1 MLSRCIAVDPDTFAK
16 EYWGRQPLH
25 SNSVSLPR
33 DFDDLLTARMVDELI
48 AERGVRAPFIR
59 MARDGGLLTRD
70 NYVGPQGFGAEMPD
84 QVDSAKVLAEFSGG
98 ATIVLQ
104 GLHRLWPPVID
115 FVRGMVDD
123 LGHPVQANAYITP
136 ASNRGFD
143 PHFDVHDV
151 FVLQTTGSKR
161 WTVHAPVHRDP
172 LSSQPW
178 TDYRTAVARR
188 AHEEPVLDIVLEP
201 GDALYLPRGWIH
213 SAQALGETS
222 VHLTIG
228 VSPVTVRDVLA
239 AIVDEAGTIDDLRAA
254 LPLGIDLTDRSD
266 TVAVVRTA
274 MATIVDEWQNRS
286 EQWTTGAADALAA
299 RHADRTRPEAVRPLA
314 TVDAADA
321 LTTETVL
328 RWRRGL
334 VGDLLPAGERVELRL
349 PDRTIGFPSFCGE
362 ALAAVMTGSEV
373 SADRLPGL
381 DSADGAVLLR
391 RLLREAVVVTVPA
404 DRGFTSGAEGSTS
417 TRRHG

>member
-25 SNSVSLPR
+25 SNSASLPR
-33 DFDDLLTARMVDELI
+33 DFDDLLTAGMVDELL

-59 MARDGGLLTRD
+59 MARDGGLLARD
-70 NYVGPQGFGAEMPD
+70 SYVGPQGFGAEMPD
-84 QVDSAKVLAEFSGG
+84 QVDSAKVLAEFGGG

-143 PHFDVHDV
+143 PHYDVHDV
-151 FVLQTTGSKR
+151 FVLQTAGRKR
-161 WTVHAPVHRDP
+161 WTIHAPVHRDP

-178 TDYRTAVARR
+178 TDHRTAVSRR
-188 AHEEPVLDIVLEP
+188 ARDEPVLDVVPEP

-239 AIVDEAGTIDDLRAA
+239 AIVEEAGSIDDLRAS
-254 LPLGIDLTDRSD
+254 LPLGIDVTDRDD
-266 TVAVVRTA
+266 TAAVVRTA
-274 MATIVDEWQNRS
+274 MATVVDEWQNRAGS
-286 EQWTTGAADALAA
+286 WAIGAADALAT

-314 TVDAADA
+314 TVDAADS
-321 LTTETVL
+321 LTAETVV

-334 VGDLLPAGERVELRL
+334 VGEVVPAGERVELRL
-349 PDRTIGFPSFCGE
+349 PDRTVGFPSFCGE
-362 ALAAVMTGSEV
+362 ALSRIVTGSAV
-373 SADRLPGL
+373 SADQLPGL
-381 DSADGAVLLR
+381 DAADGTVVLR
-391 RLLREAVVVTVPA
+391 RLLREAVVVPLHA
-404 DRGFTSGAEGSTS
+404 DGPSEAEQSTS
-417 TRRHG
+417 MTGWQG